1 MLFILFY
8 HLLSLVFPVV
18 AVAVAVVFL
27 TPNYLSVA
35 CFACFPL
42 GITHTKNAK
51 YIFIQSGAEAASGKS
66 QLTVGRG
73 SSNFHPSISI
83 YSGDLNELQPSDFQ
97 FQLKP
102 SWRAE
107 VKVSALSCCRW
118 CEGPFKEAAPP
129 RGLPALRST
138 GRHSTLKR
146 NDAIHSNFIKRLRL
160 GGFGYLRLDVLQ
172 SLNLFQLAVRFESGD
187 PAPTPSVHSISC
199 PPASSLSRKSLL

>member
-8 HLLSLVFPVV
+8 HLLSLVFPVLIV
-18 AVAVAVVFL
+18 VAVVFL
-27 TPNYLSVA
+27 TPNCLFVS
-35 CFACFPL
+35 CFACFPR
-42 GITHTKNAK
+42 GITRIKKAK
-51 YIFIQSGAEAASGKS
+51 YIFIQSGAEAVSGKS
-66 QLTVGRG
+66 QLTVGGG

-118 CEGPFKEAAPP
+118 CEGPFKEAPPP
-129 RGLPALRST
+129 RGPPALRST

-146 NDAIHSNFIKRLRL
+146 YDAIHSNFIKRPRL
-160 GGFGYLRLDVLQ
+160 GGFGYSRLDILQ
-172 SLNLFQLAVRFESGD
+172 SLNLFQLAVWLESGD
-187 PAPTPSVHSISC
+187 LAPTPSVHYFLFTC
-199 PPASSLSRKSLL
+199 F